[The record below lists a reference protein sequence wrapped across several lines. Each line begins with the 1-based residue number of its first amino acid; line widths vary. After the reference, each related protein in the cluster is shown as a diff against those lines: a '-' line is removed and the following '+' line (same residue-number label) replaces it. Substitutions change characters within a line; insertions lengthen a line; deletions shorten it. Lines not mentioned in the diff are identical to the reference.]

1 MKILFLID
9 PIAKLNT
16 AFDTSIKLAFDFELL
31 GHEVWMT
38 TPEALSL
45 EYQGKKQLSANCH
58 RFGFKNDSHHQ
69 GLSPGSL
76 ESIALSGFD
85 LVLIRV
91 EPPFDQS
98 YLEMLWLM
106 QSHASTKTQIWNAP
120 QAIASFNEKILAL
133 DFEAQ
138 SVATLISN
146 QQREI
151 ERFCKQFND
160 VVIKPLNLYGGR
172 GVIKV
177 HTSNKNFTE
186 IIQLETK
193 NFTEKKVFQKYEAS
207 VTTGEVR
214 AFTVAGKATSWCL
227 KVPASGD
234 FLANTRAGS
243 TLKQHTP
250 SAQEVQRVETIAK
263 SLLQRGIM
271 FCGFDIIGE
280 LISEINITCPA
291 LLHPER
297 DSLNG
302 VRESSKRLLTFVEGA
317 KQTL

>member
-1 MKILFLID
+1 LKILFLID

-16 AFDTSIKLAFDFELL
+16 AFDTSIKLAFDFESL

-38 TPEALSL
+38 TPSAMTLK
-45 EYQGKKQLSANCH
+45 YMGKKLLLADCQKFEFRGH
-58 RFGFKNDSHHQ
+58 SHFENLTQ
-69 GLSPGSL
+69 GPL
-76 ESIALSGFD
+76 ESKPLSEFD
-85 LVLIRV
+85 LILIRV

-98 YLEMLWLM
+98 YLEMLWLV
-106 QSHASTKTQIWNAP
+106 QSHASTRTQIWNAP
-120 QAIASFNEKILAL
+120 KAIASLNEKILAL
-133 DFEAQ
+133 DFEQQ

-146 QQREI
+146 QQSDI
-151 ERFCKQFND
+151 AQFCKQFDD

-177 HTSNKNFTE
+177 NTSSKNFTD

-207 VTTGEVR
+207 ITKGEVR
-214 AFTVAGKATSWCL
+214 AFTVAGHATSWCL

-243 TLKQHTP
+243 KLQHYIP
-250 SAQEVQRVETIAK
+250 SSNEILRVETIAK
-263 SLLQRGIM
+263 SLLERGIV

-291 LLHPER
+291 LLHPDR
-297 DSLNG
+297 DSLEG
-302 VRESSKRLLTFVEGA
+302 VRESSKKLLMFVEGA